1 MNQAEW
7 FVYILSCDDGSLYTG
22 ITNNLERRLDA
33 HNRGKASR
41 YTRARL
47 PVTLIYSERQADRS
61 AASMREAAIKNLSR
75 AEKDA
80 LVQAT

>member
-7 FVYILSCDDGSLYTG
+7 FVYILSCGDGSLYTG
-22 ITNNLERRLDA
+22 ITNNLERRLDS
-33 HNRGKASR
+33 HNKGKASR

-47 PVTLIYSERQADRS
+47 PVTLIYSEKRGDRS
-61 AASMREAAIKNLSR
+61 TASIREAEIKRLSR